1 MSSTLVKC
9 VIVGDQNVGK
19 TCFLSSYVFPKQEFQ
34 QEYIPTAFDTYLVTK
49 DQNGTRINLGLFD
62 TSGSAEYLVMRLETY
77 SQTNVFILT
86 FAVDN
91 PTSFKNVSTKWVKEI
106 KHFGPKDTPILLVGL
121 KADAELCCVYKKPKR
136 DRAKNI
142 LECAAAEI
150 YQPEL
155 DKRVNKIAARTNTN
169 INYAQGVAL
178 AREIGAVKYFECSS
192 LLGQEINVAFEEVI
206 RLGYQKR

>member
-1 MSSTLVKC
+1 M
-9 VIVGDQNVGK
+9 
-19 TCFLSSYVFPKQEFQ
+19 
-34 QEYIPTAFDTYLVTK
+34 
-49 DQNGTRINLGLFD
+49 
-62 TSGSAEYLVMRLETY
+62 
-77 SQTNVFILT
+77 
-86 FAVDN
+86 
-91 PTSFKNVSTKWVKEI
+91 STKWIKEI

-155 DKRVNKIAARTNTN
+155 DKRVSKIVARTNTN

-178 AREIGAVKYFECSS
+178 AREIGAVKYFECSA